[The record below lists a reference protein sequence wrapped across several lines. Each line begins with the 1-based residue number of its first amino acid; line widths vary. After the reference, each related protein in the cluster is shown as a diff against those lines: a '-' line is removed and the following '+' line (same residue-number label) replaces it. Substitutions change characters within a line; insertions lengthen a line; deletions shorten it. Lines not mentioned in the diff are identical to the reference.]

1 MPPPSTAET
10 ARWASEPEAGEA
22 WQQRQIDV
30 MADRAKVAVARIA
43 ARLSAGHDAQQVAGR
58 VLMGDIE
65 GAALLASRS
74 RDPVAYRIALSFC
87 GRLASSPEA
96 PHCALLRPERW
107 AALDP
112 ADARPWLR
120 LLDEARQ
127 RSDEAAVRRA
137 LSEIGARSQLSAWTW
152 MLEAQVLPLLDLEP
166 DPALRMFALFQV
178 VGMDA
183 AVPLVGMP
191 ALNATCRDRE
201 AAWPER
207 MPLCRTAARQMLAAA
222 NDLLDATLAQT
233 VAERSGVP
241 RGEQAWD
248 RATLHDMM
256 TAYAL
261 QRQPGRSYACGTLQ
275 TWVKLSQD
283 RVMRGELT
291 LAHQVLR
298 ERPGR

>member
-1 MPPPSTAET
+1 
-10 ARWASEPEAGEA
+10 
-22 WQQRQIDV
+22 
-30 MADRAKVAVARIA
+30 
-43 ARLSAGHDAQQVAGR
+43 
-58 VLMGDIE
+58 
-65 GAALLASRS
+65 
-74 RDPVAYRIALSFC
+74 
-87 GRLASSPEA
+87 
-96 PHCALLRPERW
+96 
-107 AALDP
+107 
-112 ADARPWLR
+112 
-120 LLDEARQ
+120 
-127 RSDEAAVRRA
+127 
-137 LSEIGARSQLSAWTW
+137 

-166 DPALRMFALFQV
+166 DPALRMFALFHV

-291 LAHQVLR
+291 LAHQALR